1 MSNSSAETVRRY
13 YALAEFN
20 EYRAVAD
27 LVRHARKRADEA
39 VIVFGH
45 TQGRPG
51 ICFDDV
57 ARHLE
62 DILADLQPTIDR
74 LAEDTAED

>member
-1 MSNSSAETVRRY
+1 MSNLAI
-13 YALAEFN
+13 AEFN
-20 EYRAVAD
+20 EYRTIAH
-27 LVRHARKRADEA
+27 LLWHARKRADEA
-39 VIVFGH
+39 VTAFGY

-57 ARHLE
+57 ARQLE
-62 DILADLQPTIDR
+62 DMLADLQPTIDR

>member
-1 MSNSSAETVRRY
+1 MSNFAI
-13 YALAEFN
+13 AEFN
-20 EYRAVAD
+20 EYRTVAD
-27 LVRHARKRADEA
+27 LLWHARKRADEA
-39 VIVFGH
+39 VTAFGY

-57 ARHLE
+57 ARQLE
-62 DILADLQPTIDR
+62 DMLADLQPTIDR